1 MSNPVNQNQ
10 QLADYIKKNI
20 SKGYTQDSLK
30 YSLMKQGY
38 SRTSVEKA
46 MELAN
51 KQLASNAPRMVEK
64 PTKKY
69 ETIDEDELA
78 GKVAAQDAASRGFFG
93 RIWHKMFG

>member
-1 MSNPVNQNQ
+1 MPNPVNQNQ
-10 QLADYIKKNI
+10 QLADYIKKNL

-30 YSLMKQGY
+30 YSLIKQGY

-51 KQLASNAPRMVEK
+51 SQLASSAPKMVEK
-64 PTKKY
+64 PTLKY
-69 ETIDEDELA
+69 EMLNKDEMNA
-78 GKVAAQDAASRGFFG
+78 KIAAQDEAERGFFG